1 MNPEPIL
8 QPTVAAEANDPSW
21 VALDRLDKHEC
32 AVVRRVDAGDDDM
45 GRLMALGVCAGRSL
59 ELIQRG
65 DPLIVRV
72 LGSRL
77 GVSSR
82 LAARV
87 FVERCATQRCDNCS

>member
-1 MNPEPIL
+1 M
-8 QPTVAAEANDPSW
+8 QPDPVIRKTTPTPLDDPAW
-21 VALDRLDKHEC
+21 VALDRLQNHEC

-45 GRLMALGVCAGRSL
+45 GRLMAMGVCTGRSL
-59 ELIQRG
+59 ELIQHG

-77 GVSSR
+77 GVSAR

-87 FVERCATQRCDNCS
+87 FVERCDAQHCANG